1 MPIHEE
7 MPGLVLERLA
17 PMIAY
22 IDQESDEKV
31 DEIQVRTDEE
41 AKLEINK
48 VVKQQTEK
56 IAEFYARKFRQV
68 DIQHKVHT
76 SNTANH
82 ARIECLKERERL
94 TNEVL
99 DGARQDLSMISAD
112 KNRYPHILKG
122 LIMQGLL
129 QLLEKEVDIQHKVH
143 TSNTANHARIECLK
157 ERERLTNEVLDGA
170 RQDLSMISADKNRYP
185 HILKGLIMQGLL
197 QLLEK
202 EVILRC
208 RKEDESL
215 IENIL
220 QDILDEQEKICDFKT
235 VVKIDNENFLGNN
248 CSGGVELRTESG
260 KIAVKSTLES
270 RLELIAGQIMPQ
282 IRTALFGQNPN
293 RAFFE

>member
-56 IAEFYARKFRQV
+56 IAEFYARKFRQ
-68 DIQHKVHT
+68 
-76 SNTANH
+76 
-82 ARIECLKERERL
+82 
-94 TNEVL
+94 
-99 DGARQDLSMISAD
+99 
-112 KNRYPHILKG
+112 
-122 LIMQGLL
+122 
-129 QLLEKEVDIQHKVH
+129 VDIQHKVH